1 MRFYILLYAAADLA
15 GELLKLF
22 VWYGGEGFFY
32 VGGGGTVLAE
42 VVQRVVVWQGLAGG
56 GCIDEDVV
64 GLADE
69 DTANE
74 LDMV

>member
-1 MRFYILLYAAADLA
+1 MVLAILLYAAADLA

-22 VWYGGEGFFY
+22 KWYGGEGFFY

-42 VVQRVVVWQGLAGG
+42 VVQRVVVWQGLAGR

>member
-1 MRFYILLYAAADLA
+1 MA

-22 VWYGGEGFFY
+22 KWYGGEGFFY
-32 VGGGGTVLAE
+32 IGCGAGVAE
-42 VVQRVVVWQGLAGG
+42 VVQWVIVRQGLAGG

-69 DTANE
+69 DTANK

>member
-1 MRFYILLYAAADLA
+1 MLYAAADLA

-32 VGGGGTVLAE
+32 VGGGAGVAE
-42 VVQRVVVWQGLAGG
+42 VVQGVVFWQGLAGR
-56 GCIDEDVV
+56 GCINEDVV

>member
-1 MRFYILLYAAADLA
+1 MA

-22 VWYGGEGFFY
+22 KWYGGEGFFY
-32 VGGGGTVLAE
+32 VWSSAGVAE
-42 VVQRVVVWQGLAGG
+42 VVQRVIVWQGVAGG